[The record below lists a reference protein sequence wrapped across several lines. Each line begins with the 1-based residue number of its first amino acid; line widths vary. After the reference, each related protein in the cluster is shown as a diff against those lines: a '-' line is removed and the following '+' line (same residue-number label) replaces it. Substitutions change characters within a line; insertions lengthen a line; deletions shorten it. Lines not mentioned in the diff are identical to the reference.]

1 MTNAKEGMMRT
12 RTSRWMCVG
21 LVVVSAGLVLL
32 PAGAR
37 AQTLTSGNIA
47 GVAQDI
53 SGAVLPGVTV
63 EASSPALIEKVRG
76 VVTDGSGQYKIV
88 DLRPGLYTV
97 TFSLGG
103 FSTVKREGIELTT
116 GFTATVNAEMKVG
129 ELAETVT
136 VTGASPI
143 VDTQNVRRASVL
155 ANAYLAAVP
164 TAANRPGLASL
175 IFGAV
180 GIVGDVGGSKSEQ
193 ATPMSIHGG
202 RPDDQMPMLDGR
214 RYPYIRGG
222 GGRTGRGVFLNQPDR
237 QG

>member
-1 MTNAKEGMMRT
+1 MRAQ
-12 RTSRWMCVG
+12 RIGRLAMVSG
-21 LVVVSAGLVLL
+21 LMLL
-32 PAGAR
+32 PGVAWTQSTTTGA
-37 AQTLTSGNIA
+37 IA
-47 GVAQDI
+47 GEVRDAT
-53 SGAVLPGVTV
+53 GAVLPGVTV
-63 EASSPALIEKVRG
+63 EAASPALIEKIRTS
-76 VVTDGSGQYKIV
+76 VTDDRGQYKIV
-88 DLRPGLYTV
+88 ELRPGAYTV

-164 TAANRPGLASL
+164 TAANGPGLASL
-175 IFGAV
+175 ILGAV

-202 RPDDQMPMLDGR
+202 RPNDQMLM
-214 RYPYIRGG
+214 
-222 GGRTGRGVFLNQPDR
+222 
-237 QG
+237 